1 MKFQNS
7 SLLRIVL
14 FFLTTISLW
23 AIDRAPV
30 YDADAEILTLCGFG
44 PQQNEKGE
52 WYLSKGVVLE
62 FLEIEKIY
70 SPLDGIVIAV
80 ESENTFPPVFFG
92 EQQVNMIVI
101 QFTDATAMVVY
112 NLKTVL
118 PEPGEPISR
127 GQVIGL
133 MGNRGNGED
142 YIIELS
148 FIKSDA
154 PYGELEINT
163 LLYPDIDNDYQPRY
177 TMEYI
182 NPFEILNPD
191 RLNILQE
198 RK

>member
-1 MKFQNS
+1 M
-7 SLLRIVL
+7 
-14 FFLTTISLW
+14 
-23 AIDRAPV
+23 
-30 YDADAEILTLCGFG
+30 CGFG

-101 QFTDATAMVVY
+101 QFTDSTAMAIY
-112 NLKTVL
+112 NLKTVSRD
-118 PEPGEPISR
+118 PGELISR

-133 MGNRGNGED
+133 TGNRGNGED